1 LETGRLRKAAAVK
14 RSEKQVEAFAA
25 VRADIGSFYTVN
37 YKPRGNEGSGF
48 RKIEVEVV
56 KDHGRTLRV
65 RSRSGYR
72 PR

>member
-1 LETGRLRKAAAVK
+1 M
-14 RSEKQVEAFAA
+14 EAFAA